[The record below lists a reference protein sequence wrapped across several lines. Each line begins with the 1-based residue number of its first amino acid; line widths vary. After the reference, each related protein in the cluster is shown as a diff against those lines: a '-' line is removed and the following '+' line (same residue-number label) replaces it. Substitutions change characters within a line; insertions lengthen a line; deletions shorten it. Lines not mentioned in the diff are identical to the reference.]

1 MAFDTD
7 ALIQQLTTFVRTD
20 LMERADYPLH
30 PDEPL
35 ITSGLLDS
43 FSLARV
49 AVYIEEELA
58 VYLPD
63 SELTVENMDTV
74 KQMVSQIEQWSDKE

>member
-1 MAFDTD
+1 MAFDSD
-7 ALIQQLTTFVRTD
+7 ALLQQLTTFVRRD
-20 LMERADYPLH
+20 LMERADYPLR

-49 AVYIEEELA
+49 AVYIEEELS

-63 SELTVENMDTV
+63 SELTVENMDSV
-74 KQMVSQIEQWSDKE
+74 KQMVNQIQLWSDRK

>member
-1 MAFDTD
+1 
-7 ALIQQLTTFVRTD
+7 
-20 LMERADYPLH
+20 MERADYPLR

-49 AVYIEEELA
+49 AVYIEEELS

-63 SELTVENMDTV
+63 SELTVENMDSV
-74 KQMVSQIEQWSDKE
+74 KQMVNQIQLWSDRK

>member
-7 ALIQQLTTFVRTD
+7 ALIQQVTTFVRTD
-20 LMERADYPLH
+20 LMERADYPLR

-49 AVYIEEELA
+49 AVYIEEELS

-74 KQMVSQIEQWSDKE
+74 RQMVSQIEQWSDKE